1 MMIFLPLLFFNSG
14 MLTVVLFQLMLLISL
29 HLLLFCRAD
38 DARLPLSRIV
48 PISPNEL
55 NLYRIVIVLR
65 LIILCFFFQ
74 YRITHPVNDAYG
86 LWLVSV
92 ICEVWFAL
100 SWLLDQFP
108 KWYPINRET
117 YLDRLALRQ
126 VALLDVLLQDVA
138 NASLVI

>member
-1 MMIFLPLLFFNSG
+1 
-14 MLTVVLFQLMLLISL
+14 
-29 HLLLFCRAD
+29 
-38 DARLPLSRIV
+38 
-48 PISPNEL
+48 
-55 NLYRIVIVLR
+55 
-65 LIILCFFFQ
+65 
-74 YRITHPVNDAYG
+74 

-126 VALLDVLLQDVA
+126 VALLDIFLQDIG
-138 NASLVI
+138 NASHVIFRYHYVSH

>member
-1 MMIFLPLLFFNSG
+1 MN
-14 MLTVVLFQLMLLISL
+14 
-29 HLLLFCRAD
+29 
-38 DARLPLSRIV
+38 
-48 PISPNEL
+48 N
-55 NLYRIVIVLR
+55 
-65 LIILCFFFQ
+65 
-74 YRITHPVNDAYG
+74 AYG

-126 VALLDVLLQDVA
+126 VARLDALLQDVA

>member
-1 MMIFLPLLFFNSG
+1 
-14 MLTVVLFQLMLLISL
+14 
-29 HLLLFCRAD
+29 
-38 DARLPLSRIV
+38 
-48 PISPNEL
+48 
-55 NLYRIVIVLR
+55 
-65 LIILCFFFQ
+65 
-74 YRITHPVNDAYG
+74 

-126 VALLDVLLQDVA
+126 VALLNVFLQDIGT
-138 NASLVI
+138 ASHVIYRYHYVSH